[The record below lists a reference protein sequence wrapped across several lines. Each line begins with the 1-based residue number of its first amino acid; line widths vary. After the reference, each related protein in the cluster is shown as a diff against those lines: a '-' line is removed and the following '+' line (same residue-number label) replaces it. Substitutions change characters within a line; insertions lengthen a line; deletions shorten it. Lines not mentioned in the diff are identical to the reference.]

1 MYRTKF
7 MADVLRLVYVM
18 KIAKVVYTQET
29 IVTSTQIVYCFSFI
43 LAIYIGRAQR
53 GFLKRNCF
61 LK

>member
-29 IVTSTQIVYCFSFI
+29 IVTYTNSSVPLLLS
-43 LAIYIGRAQR
+43 
-53 GFLKRNCF
+53 
-61 LK
+61 